1 MTLHRPLPTAAAA
14 AALVVGLTAC
24 SGSTT
29 PSASSS
35 PAAATAATTEQSE
48 PHDTTD
54 ALTWDTAAETAV
66 VLDGDTAQV
75 DGDSVEVDGS
85 TVTVTAPGTYRLS
98 GSLTDGQVV
107 VDSAT
112 DGVVRLVLDSV
123 DLASSTSAPLVVTE
137 ADEVVV
143 VLPEGSSSTLT
154 DAVTYVYSD
163 AETDEPNAALFSTA
177 NLTIGGDGA
186 LTVTGRSNDA
196 IAAKDGLV
204 ILGGTITVDALDDGI
219 RGKDYLVVAG
229 GTLAVTAGGDGLKAD
244 NADDAALGYVR
255 LTGGTLDVTAGV
267 DGIDAAT
274 DVTVTGGELTVAADD
289 DGIHA
294 DVELAISAGSVAVTR
309 SSEGLEA
316 ARMAISGGD
325 ISVVASD
332 DGVNVAGG
340 TTDEAT
346 DPTADAAADPDADP
360 DAPAAGEMPEG
371 APTDMPTGGTRPARP
386 EGAPDGTMPE
396 RGMDGG
402 PGGGGDSAVG
412 DYHLTISGGTL
423 LIDAGGDGLDSNGT
437 IDMTGGS
444 VVVQG
449 PTNNGNGAID
459 VNGTFTIS
467 GGTLVAVGSASM
479 AEKPDDTSTQGVV
492 AFALDTQPAGS
503 VVTVVDADGEEVVT
517 LEAAKEIGSVVVS
530 SPEVTAGEDYTAS
543 IDGSEVGTTTAS
555 GS

>member
-1 MTLHRPLPTAAAA
+1 MTLHRPRTLPTAAAA

-24 SGSTT
+24 SGSAT

-35 PAAATAATTEQSE
+35 TTAATTEQSE

-66 VLDGDTAQV
+66 VLAGDSAQV

-107 VDSAT
+107 VDSAS

-154 DAVTYVYSD
+154 DAVTYVYPD

-177 NLTIGGDGA
+177 DLTIGGDGA

-204 ILGGTITVDALDDGI
+204 ILGGAITVDALDDGI

-244 NADDAALGYVR
+244 NADDDALGYVR
-255 LTGGTLDVTAGV
+255 LTGGALDVTAGV

-309 SSEGLEA
+309 SYEGLEA
-316 ARMAISGGD
+316 AQMAISGGD

-346 DPTADAAADPDADP
+346 DPTADAAADPDA
-360 DAPAAGEMPEG
+360 PAAGEMPEG

-386 EGAPDGTMPE
+386 EGAPDGAMPE
-396 RGMDGG
+396 RGTGGG

-437 IDMTGGS
+437 VDMTGGS

-467 GGTLVAVGSASM
+467 GGTLVAVGSAGM